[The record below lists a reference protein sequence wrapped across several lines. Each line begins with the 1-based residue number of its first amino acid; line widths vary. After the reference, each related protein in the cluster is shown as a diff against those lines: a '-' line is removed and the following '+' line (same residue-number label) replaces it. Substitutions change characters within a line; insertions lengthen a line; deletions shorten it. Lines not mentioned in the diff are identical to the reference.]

1 MWHGPMIP
9 TDPVLRESVRI
20 AMGYLREI
28 GQADDYRKVEL
39 AAAGV
44 ILEAYRDGV
53 RGAVRNVVGIRLGE
67 FSGNMKLSF
76 QAARS
81 IG

>member
-28 GQADDYRKVEL
+28 GQAADYRNVEL

-44 ILEAYRDGV
+44 IIEAYRDGV
-53 RGAVRNVVGIRLGE
+53 RNRIALANKAI
-67 FSGNMKLSF
+67 
-76 QAARS
+76 AA
-81 IG
+81 IEKKPEP

>member
-53 RGAVRNVVGIRLGE
+53 RNRIALANKAI
-67 FSGNMKLSF
+67 
-76 QAARS
+76 AA
-81 IG
+81 IEKKPEP

>member
-28 GQADDYRKVEL
+28 GQADDYRNVEL

-44 ILEAYRDGV
+44 ILEA
-53 RGAVRNVVGIRLGE
+53 
-67 FSGNMKLSF
+67 
-76 QAARS
+76 
-81 IG
+81 